1 MSLYTLKNRG
11 FQYDEN
17 QKDKMVTIYL
27 RSMGIT
33 RILSNFNAIYRSR
46 TILYVESRR
55 EAVLWSSY

>member
-1 MSLYTLKNRG
+1 MSLHTLKNRG

-17 QKDKMVTIYL
+17 QEDKMVTIYL

-33 RILSNFNAIYRSR
+33 RILSNFNVIYRPR